1 MCSYMYIHIS
11 ASRPANPMIQLS
23 NYQTVVLD
31 ATISFSDS
39 FKRYYKRRK
48 FTIPAIRMS
57 GGNYARVG
65 LFLHAIKTEGRLR
78 GSHVMRY

>member
-23 NYQTVVLD
+23 NYQSVVLD

-57 GGNYARVG
+57 GENYARVG